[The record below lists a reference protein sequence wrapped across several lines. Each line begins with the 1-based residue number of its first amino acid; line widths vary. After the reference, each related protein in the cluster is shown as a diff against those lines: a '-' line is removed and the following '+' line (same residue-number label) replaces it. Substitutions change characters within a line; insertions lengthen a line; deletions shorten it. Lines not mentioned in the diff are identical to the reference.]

1 MRELHRKKM
10 SEPLVI
16 IDKVVLEQYNKELEK
31 LIEYHS
37 TKLEKLET
45 RIQHI
50 LDNLKTSFID
60 QSSEEKFV
68 SVNPFAPLAQKE
80 QKESINQLKNDKINK
95 KLED

>member
-45 RIQHI
+45 RI
-50 LDNLKTSFID
+50 
-60 QSSEEKFV
+60 
-68 SVNPFAPLAQKE
+68 
-80 QKESINQLKNDKINK
+80 
-95 KLED
+95 